1 MKQSNHTL
9 LVYSEVV
16 VAAVVAVLVFASVI
30 AAAVE
35 VEVQLYWEMPS
46 PLFQRQVLLLLLLRT
61 A

>member
-9 LVYSEVV
+9 LVYSEV